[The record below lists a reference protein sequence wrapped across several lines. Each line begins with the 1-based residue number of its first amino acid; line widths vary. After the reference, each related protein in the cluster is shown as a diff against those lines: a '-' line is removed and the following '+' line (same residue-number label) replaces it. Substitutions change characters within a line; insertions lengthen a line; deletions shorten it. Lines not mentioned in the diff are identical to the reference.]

1 MSSIAGKIGR
11 NQHLGFFGKII
22 KCANKRKIHEI
33 RRKREK
39 QNITSIRK
47 RNKKRKSKD
56 SKHKSGCKNPPSC
69 D

>member
-1 MSSIAGKIGR
+1 MSSIAGKIGL
-11 NQHLGFFGKII
+11 NQHLRFFGKII
-22 KCANKRKIHEI
+22 KCANKRKTHEI

-39 QNITSIRK
+39 QNTTSIRK
-47 RNKKRKSKD
+47 KNKKRMSKD